1 MGSQVTFDLSQEP
14 MEVPVVLGRPGWGW
28 GVTGAVK
35 SGKPATRQVSLRSLS
50 IFVQVYTHRHV
61 HTQRHAQ

>member
-1 MGSQVTFDLSQEP
+1 MGTQDTFDLSQEP

-35 SGKPATRQVSLRSLS
+35 SEKPTTCQVSE
-50 IFVQVYTHRHV
+50 
-61 HTQRHAQ
+61 